1 MEDGSV
7 LAVDVDDDCVA
18 VTCGGS
24 MDCAVLICG
33 TDCAVLICGTDC
45 LALICGGGKDS
56 AALVCGGGTDAATAE
71 AVNNISHYG

>member
-24 MDCAVLICG
+24 M
-33 TDCAVLICGTDC
+33 DCAVLICGTDC